1 MPSPVLQEYSRHRPV
16 QITNPRSPFY
26 FRLCRNIKDD
36 VWNSNQ
42 AMGQNTLSK
51 FVKTMCRKA
60 GKDRR
65 KTNHSARKTT
75 VTLLVNAV
83 VPPIYPSFAN
93 TICGHKNVPFYKQL
107 QLCFKRTVKQ
117 MSKILSMSLLETTI
131 LQQITKIHLDKKTHH
146 VY

>member
-1 MPSPVLQEYSRHRPV
+1 MKEIIDAQSSSIGLQPSPSCTK
-16 QITNPRSPFY
+16 TNPGSPFY

-75 VTLLVNAV
+75 VTLLVNAE

-93 TICGHKNVPFYKQL
+93 TICGHKNVPFY
-107 QLCFKRTVKQ
+107 
-117 MSKILSMSLLETTI
+117 IL
-131 LQQITKIHLDKKTHH
+131 
-146 VY
+146 